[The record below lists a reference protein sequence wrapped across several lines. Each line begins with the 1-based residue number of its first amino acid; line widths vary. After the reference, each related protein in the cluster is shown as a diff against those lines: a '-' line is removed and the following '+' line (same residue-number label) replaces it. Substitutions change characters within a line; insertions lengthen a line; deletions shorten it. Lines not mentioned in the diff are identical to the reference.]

1 MSVIV
6 IILTSLLTVLLS
18 LGIIGGVVLSLVA
31 VFRLATGK
39 GNYNG
44 REMSGAKRI
53 LISLVCVLNA
63 LSLLAGGYLGV
74 KAYQSHKD
82 AIWGA
87 VERQSQQDNIL
98 PDYMQ
103 DNEDGDKSAD
113 DAEASYTLYEKQNIS
128 IPAGTATYV
137 LVPGGGHGA
146 WCYDPVKH
154 LLEDAGQTV
163 YAVPLPGVG
172 ERADEL
178 TSDTDLDDHID
189 AVADF
194 ITEHDLHEVILVG
207 HSYGGMVIT
216 GTADRIPD
224 RIKNIVYLDAVHPA
238 DGQSLLDAQPMVQY
252 VPAVSQP
259 RTVNGIEVNLYPDE
273 ATIAFL
279 GLTAPVDMAFASE
292 HLTPHPWKTFTQQLH
307 LDDPDVVKKIGRTD
321 IYTKTTLEG
330 LLQTGIATKEE
341 AEQAMV
347 IDTGHD
353 LMITEPE
360 LTADMLLNTAAQIY
374 NIQ

>member
-1 MSVIV
+1 MSS
-6 IILTSLLTVLLS
+6 TE
-18 LGIIGGVVLSLVA
+18 IG
-31 VFRLATGK
+31 
-39 GNYNG
+39 
-44 REMSGAKRI
+44 
-53 LISLVCVLNA
+53 
-63 LSLLAGGYLGV
+63 
-74 KAYQSHKD
+74 
-82 AIWGA
+82 
-87 VERQSQQDNIL
+87 
-98 PDYMQ
+98 
-103 DNEDGDKSAD
+103 
-113 DAEASYTLYEKQNIS
+113 YTIYENKNIS
-128 IPAGTATYV
+128 IPSGTATYV

-146 WCYDPVKH
+146 WCYELVKK

-163 YAVPLPGVG
+163 YAVSLPGVG

-178 TSDTDLDDHID
+178 TSETDLDAHID

-194 ITEHDLHEVILVG
+194 VAERDLYDVILVG

-216 GTADRIPD
+216 GTADRVPN

-238 DGQSLLDAQPMVQY
+238 TGQSLLEAQPMVQY

-259 RTVNGIEVNLYPDE
+259 RIVNGVEVNLYPDE

-279 GLTAPVDMAFASE
+279 GLSEPVDVTYASE

-321 IYTKTTLEG
+321 IYTKITLEG
-330 LLQTGIATKEE
+330 LLKTGITTEEE
-341 AEQAMV
+341 AKQAMV

-360 LTADMLLNTAAQIY
+360 LTADMLLNVAAKIY
-374 NIQ
+374 NVK